1 LRALG
6 RAADLLASRVYAIGR
21 HVRAGQ
27 ALFAEDS
34 PIRMKVKDE
43 CAAARV
49 KPCDGDGEK

>member
-27 ALFAEDS
+27 ALFVEDS